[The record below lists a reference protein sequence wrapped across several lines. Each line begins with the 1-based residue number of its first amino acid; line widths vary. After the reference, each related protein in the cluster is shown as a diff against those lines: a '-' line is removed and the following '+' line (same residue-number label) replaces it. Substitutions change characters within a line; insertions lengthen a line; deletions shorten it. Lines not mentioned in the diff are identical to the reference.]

1 LIGVECQ
8 HCIRRGLLTAEA
20 LKARHGDSRTLEEAS
35 TVASAALAAS
45 CNSIHDALC
54 RTRLQEHLSM
64 VRRRGNPFANTLKR
78 LPHKALLRRDEP
90 LLPSDN
96 DEVVAVIV
104 SIAAGAEYLAY
115 AGTRGDELYCRVF
128 CFDTAEKARAMQ
140 AWIDASGIASRPAPG
155 PSNFPQLKVGR
166 RS

>member
-1 LIGVECQ
+1 
-8 HCIRRGLLTAEA
+8 
-20 LKARHGDSRTLEEAS
+20 
-35 TVASAALAAS
+35 
-45 CNSIHDALC
+45 
-54 RTRLQEHLSM
+54 M

-96 DEVVAVIV
+96 DEVMAAMV

-115 AGTRGDELYCRVF
+115 AGTPADELYCRVF

-140 AWIDASGIASRPAPG
+140 AWIDASGIASRPAPV
-155 PSNFPQLKVGR
+155 PQNHPQLKVGR
-166 RS
+166 GSQ